1 MREQVDRL
9 LSRERNKK
17 SAHSRGRERAMGPG
31 QNQVGSQRKIQNIN
45 RQKAIIKSTTIHKSP
60 VCMQYKEKK
69 SDENRSCDFRELQ
82 IIEHGNIFEVFLSSI
97 CIIFKKRLRWL

>member
-31 QNQVGSQRKIQNIN
+31 QNQVGSQRKIQNTRMKKYKKIPK
-45 RQKAIIKSTTIHKSP
+45 RTTIQKMNSQHTAEEE
-60 VCMQYKEKK
+60 KE
-69 SDENRSCDFRELQ
+69 R
-82 IIEHGNIFEVFLSSI
+82 
-97 CIIFKKRLRWL
+97 

>member
-31 QNQVGSQRKIQNIN
+31 QVGPQRKLQNTRTKNTKKYQNI
-45 RQKAIIKSTTIHKSP
+45 Q
-60 VCMQYKEKK
+60 QYKKWIVNTQQREKK
-69 SDENRSCDFRELQ
+69 SDEAGTS
-82 IIEHGNIFEVFLSSI
+82 GVSI
-97 CIIFKKRLRWL
+97 Q

>member
-31 QNQVGSQRKIQNIN
+31 QNQVGSQRKIQNT
-45 RQKAIIKSTTIHKSP
+45 KYKYTKSKYQNHNNTQISSMHA
-60 VCMQYKEKK
+60 VEGGEK
-69 SDENRSCDFRELQ
+69 
-82 IIEHGNIFEVFLSSI
+82 
-97 CIIFKKRLRWL
+97 

>member
-31 QNQVGSQRKIQNIN
+31 QVGSQRKLQNTKKYQNKIQNN
-45 RQKAIIKSTTIHKSP
+45 IKTYNNTKN
-60 VCMQYKEKK
+60 E
-69 SDENRSCDFRELQ
+69 
-82 IIEHGNIFEVFLSSI
+82 
-97 CIIFKKRLRWL
+97 

>member
-31 QNQVGSQRKIQNIN
+31 QVGSQRKL
-45 RQKAIIKSTTIHKSP
+45 QKTKTKKYKKISKRTTIQKMNSQHTAEEE
-60 VCMQYKEKK
+60 KE
-69 SDENRSCDFRELQ
+69 R
-82 IIEHGNIFEVFLSSI
+82 
-97 CIIFKKRLRWL
+97 

>member
-31 QNQVGSQRKIQNIN
+31 QVGSQRKIQNTRMKKYKKISK
-45 RQKAIIKSTTIHKSP
+45 RKTMQKMNSQHTAEGE
-60 VCMQYKEKK
+60 KE
-69 SDENRSCDFRELQ
+69 
-82 IIEHGNIFEVFLSSI
+82 
-97 CIIFKKRLRWL
+97 RWGRDK